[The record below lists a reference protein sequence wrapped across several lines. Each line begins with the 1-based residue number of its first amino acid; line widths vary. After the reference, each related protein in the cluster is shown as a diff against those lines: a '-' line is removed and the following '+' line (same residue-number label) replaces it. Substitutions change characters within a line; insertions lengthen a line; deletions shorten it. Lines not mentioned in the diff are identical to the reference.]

1 MFKRL
6 VIIRKQHNLSCEDIA
21 NILNISST
29 YYWQLEHGKR
39 RLFYKQA
46 IEIAKIFNL
55 RPDDI
60 FFDDLK

>member
-1 MFKRL
+1 MFKKL
-6 VIIRKQHNLSCEDIA
+6 IEIRKKYNLSCEDMA

-55 RPDDI
+55 KPDDI